1 LTVGRERFIRNI
13 HRYCSLWFALC
24 AVLISSSRIAVGQ
37 PATQLTLERARQI
50 ALKNHPRLGSANL
63 YAQAAEKRVAEARSA
78 YYPVL
83 RGNVTGAGAESGTA
97 VAAGNVTTS
106 ALSTRLA
113 SGVALDQLVTDFGRT
128 SKLAASARSE
138 AQAQSSDANATRA
151 EILLEVSDAYY
162 AVLGAESVLRS
173 AEADLDNRRLLL
185 RQVQAL
191 AQSALRG
198 TLDVTFA
205 QVAVSE
211 TELAVSRAQSDLK
224 ASQARLSAAMGAD
237 RDQAFQLV
245 DQQLPPNL
253 TSDPKGL
260 VDEALR
266 SRPDLASS
274 RFSRDAARDFQKAE
288 RRLRYP
294 SVNLI
299 GVAGVIPEHDRALHG
314 DYGAAAVNVSIPVF
328 NGGLFAARNA
338 EAELRAQAA
347 EKDVQ
352 DLSIRI
358 TRDVRIAWLTA
369 QDAFRRLDVTSRL
382 VEQANQALR
391 LAKARYDIG
400 LGGIVELNQA
410 QTTQTNAQ
418 LEAARAKYEYLSR
431 RAELDYATGVLR

>member
-1 LTVGRERFIRNI
+1 M
-13 HRYCSLWFALC
+13 
-24 AVLISSSRIAVGQ
+24 
-37 PATQLTLERARQI
+37 QLTLEQARQI

-138 AQAQSSDANATRA
+138 AQAQSNDANATRA

-205 QVAVSE
+205 QVSVSE

-224 ASQARLSAAMGAD
+224 ASQARLSAAMGTD

-328 NGGLFAARNA
+328 NGLFAARNA

-410 QTTQTNAQ
+410 QTTQTTAQ

-431 RAELDYATGVLR
+431 RAELNYATGVLR

>member
-1 LTVGRERFIRNI
+1 M
-13 HRYCSLWFALC
+13 
-24 AVLISSSRIAVGQ
+24 
-37 PATQLTLERARQI
+37 QLTLEQARQI

-138 AQAQSSDANATRA
+138 AQAQSNDANATRA

-224 ASQARLSAAMGAD
+224 ASQARLSAAMGTD

-328 NGGLFAARNA
+328 NGLFAARNA

-410 QTTQTNAQ
+410 QTTQTTAQ

-431 RAELDYATGVLR
+431 RAELNYATGVLR